1 MDEGSG
7 LLDRFQKSFK
17 YYKANQPPPGLQDVI
32 RIDDGSDKRL
42 EPVNLLSNGSQ
53 FPGLLSPE
61 CWRTYR
67 VTGRP
72 GLLVVANPFTGDGQ
86 RYWTSRCVVDYPGPK
101 NTNIIPQQLEE
112 QLGPNGWWP
121 LLQSC
126 SDPTKRRKLAKVLRW
141 ATLGFHYD
149 WTNKTYDDSNRSP
162 FPDDLGDLVC
172 YLAAAFGY
180 KQFSPEASIVNFYP
194 VGSTLAGHTD
204 HSEDDL
210 TAPLFSISFGR
221 PAIFLVGGPTRNET
235 PDAILLQSGDI
246 VVMSGPSRQYYHA
259 VPRVFSVSEE
269 PLEDQCSR
277 WQTQSPE
284 AAELS
289 ASKGMENICPL
300 RWKECQNISFWNPI
314 QDYLKS
320 TRININVRQV
330 KRTARS

>member
-1 MDEGSG
+1 MIAMGEDSG

-32 RIDDGSDKRL
+32 QIEDGSDKRL
-42 EPVNLLSNGSQ
+42 EPVTLPTNGLR

-67 VTGRP
+67 VSTRP

-86 RYWTSRCVVDYPGPK
+86 RYWATRCVVDYPGSN
-101 NTNIIPQQLEE
+101 NTNLLPQQLEE
-112 QLGPNGWWP
+112 PLGPNGWWQ

-126 SDPTKRRKLAKVLRW
+126 TDPTKHRKLAKALRW

-149 WTNKTYDDSNRSP
+149 WTNKTYDDRNRSP
-162 FPDDLGDLVC
+162 FPGDLGDLVC
-172 YLAAAFGY
+172 YLAAVFGH
-180 KQFSPEASIVNFYP
+180 KQFSPEAAIVNFYP

-221 PAIFLVGGPTRNET
+221 PAIFLIGGPTRNDT
-235 PDAILLQSGDI
+235 PDAMLLQSGDI
-246 VVMSGPSRQYYHA
+246 IVMSGPSRQYYHS
-259 VPRVFSVSEE
+259 VPRVFSVLEA
-269 PLEDQCSR
+269 PLEKQHSR
-277 WQTQSPE
+277 LSIEQQSKVVGL
-284 AAELS
+284 A
-289 ASKGMENICPL
+289 NICTR
-300 RWKECQNISFWNPI
+300 RWKECQSVSFWNPI
-314 QDYLKS
+314 QEYLEN

-330 KRTARS
+330 KSSSMS